1 MTQYIFKVYFYYV
14 CMVSIFKSFFPKLSK
29 SKKTNSGRNFSESDL
44 DNLFD
49 LALNNLWNIL
59 IIDGESKD
67 FYEYI
72 SNIEMALK
80 SLKNLGNKN
89 MNYINVININVAEFE
104 INNSSNLFF
113 IEFKRN
119 YSKIL
124 SLLK

>member
-1 MTQYIFKVYFYYV
+1 
-14 CMVSIFKSFFPKLSK
+14 MVSIFKSFFPKLSK

-59 IIDGESKD
+59 IIGGESKD